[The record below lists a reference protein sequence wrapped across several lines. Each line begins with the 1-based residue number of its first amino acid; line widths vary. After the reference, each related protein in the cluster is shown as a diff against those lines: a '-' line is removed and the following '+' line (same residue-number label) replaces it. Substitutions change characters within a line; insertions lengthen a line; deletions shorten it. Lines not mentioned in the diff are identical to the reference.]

1 MKKLMM
7 MVGMVIAGVMA
18 YAQGDGADPMKRA
31 ARQADKMKL
40 ELSLDDVQ
48 YKSIKAIHEEYAGK
62 QSQVRMDSALSKD
75 AKRDLMKSLQ
85 REKSEAFKKVLSDEQ
100 SKKWQAYQ
108 KAQRHKHQS
117 KRQKGDHA
125 MRMQKNLSLTDEQTA
140 KVKALDQEFLKKFE
154 ALRRDTTLTRD
165 DFRRKVEPARDEYVN
180 QIKGIL
186 TDEQFIKWDKRR
198 QKRKH

>member
-1 MKKLMM
+1 MM

-31 ARQADKMKL
+31 TRQADKMKL

-85 REKSEAFKKVLSDEQ
+85 REKSAAVKKVLSEEQ

-108 KAQRHKHQS
+108 KAQRQKHHS

-140 KVKALDQEFLKKFE
+140 KVKALDQEFLKKFQ

-165 DFRRKVEPARDEYVN
+165 DFRKKVEPVRDEYVN
-180 QIKGIL
+180 QIKSIL